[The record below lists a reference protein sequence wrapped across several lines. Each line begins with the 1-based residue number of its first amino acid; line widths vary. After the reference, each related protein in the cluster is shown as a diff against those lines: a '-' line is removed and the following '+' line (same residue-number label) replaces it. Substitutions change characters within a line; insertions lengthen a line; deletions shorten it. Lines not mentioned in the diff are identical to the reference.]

1 MVYSSSQT
9 WAYKIDVI
17 IQPCM
22 NKMASWRKHIHKH
35 SDIYTRFCN
44 CEQNK
49 FFHSIVFVFL
59 PTYIIHNVMF
69 SINIIFKILLNV
81 LSVMGFL
88 VMHDPYK
95 SKKGIFGIFGDT
107 EVDIYRNSFW
117 SELFS
122 VNVNFD
128 SAKECWKKFCRIIT
142 FLHAATKDIY
152 LLSWQDHGY
161 MVYFIFIMF
170 NQRNAID

>member
-1 MVYSSSQT
+1 MWIEWQAGENIFIYI
-9 WAYKIDVI
+9 YIYIIRHKIHFI
-17 IQPCM
+17 IV
-22 NKMASWRKHIHKH
+22 SRI
-35 SDIYTRFCN
+35 
-44 CEQNK
+44 K

-59 PTYIIHNVMF
+59 PIYIIHNVMF

-95 SKKGIFGIFGDT
+95 SKKGIFGIFCDT

-128 SAKECWKKFCRIIT
+128 SAKECWKV
-142 FLHAATKDIY
+142 
-152 LLSWQDHGY
+152 LSHYYILTRCNERYISLKLARSRLYGLF
-161 MVYFIFIMF
+161 YFY
-170 NQRNAID
+170 NV

>member
-1 MVYSSSQT
+1 MWIEWQAGENIFIYI
-9 WAYKIDVI
+9 YIYHEIHFI
-17 IQPCM
+17 IVSRI
-22 NKMASWRKHIHKH
+22 N
-35 SDIYTRFCN
+35 
-44 CEQNK
+44 

-59 PTYIIHNVMF
+59 PIYIIHNVMF

-95 SKKGIFGIFGDT
+95 SKKGIFGIFCDT
-107 EVDIYRNSFW
+107 EVDMYRNSFW

-128 SAKECWKKFCRIIT
+128 SAKECWKV
-142 FLHAATKDIY
+142 
-152 LLSWQDHGY
+152 LSHYYILTRCNERYISLKLARSRLYGLF
-161 MVYFIFIMF
+161 YFY
-170 NQRNAID
+170 NV

>member
-1 MVYSSSQT
+1 MWIEWQAGENIFIYI
-9 WAYKIDVI
+9 YIYIIRHKIHFI
-17 IQPCM
+17 IVSRI
-22 NKMASWRKHIHKH
+22 N
-35 SDIYTRFCN
+35 
-44 CEQNK
+44 

-59 PTYIIHNVMF
+59 PIYIIHNVMF

-95 SKKGIFGIFGDT
+95 SKKGIFGIFCDT

-128 SAKECWKKFCRIIT
+128 SAKECWKV
-142 FLHAATKDIY
+142 
-152 LLSWQDHGY
+152 LSHYYILTRCNERYISLKLARSRLYGLF
-161 MVYFIFIMF
+161 YFY
-170 NQRNAID
+170 NV